1 MEIRAGSELLLP
13 VKVLCTTDAMDTH
26 YRDNSRLDERAL
38 VVNAPLAVCEA
49 AGTRFCVPVTHLVD
63 SETVVT
69 AHLVANEAT
78 IVAKSD
84 LG

>member
-1 MEIRAGSELLLP
+1 MTP
-13 VKVLCTTDAMDTH
+13 DNTH
-26 YRDNSRLDERAL
+26 YRDNDRLDERSI

-63 SETVVT
+63 TDTVVT